1 MKNKI
6 VLLSIINQNMRGMYE
21 DYGSSSIAATMRSK
35 GFDVLLLSE
44 QETSVS
50 FQEIIDFK
58 PFIIG
63 FSVYKV
69 SKESVYRVCRR
80 LKVYLPDAIFIAGG
94 IYPSYNHIAI
104 LQECPEINAAIW
116 GEGEAAFAD
125 LVQAYSGYSDISDV
139 PNVTYRRGESIQ
151 VNKPAQLIENLD
163 ALPFE
168 SRDILKRNK
177 LRVAQISTSRGC
189 TGHCTFCAKQL
200 FWAKWRGR
208 SVANVV
214 KEIEEIQ
221 KLYGIDA
228 FYFIDSSLEDPD
240 GGKKRLW
247 DLINEILHRKLKIYF
262 FANFR
267 ADFVRTAS
275 PELMR
280 SLVSAGL
287 CGACIGLESFND
299 DDLKLYG
306 KIATAEDNHR
316 IIKLFRQ
323 FDIHIQPGFINI
335 NPYTTLHG
343 LRQNIRSLK
352 QYKMLC
358 NRSMFLNQLSI
369 FQGTAI
375 HKKLQY
381 DGLIKKGEFRENG
394 YNFVNSAVEKLV
406 EFLQTYIALIPDHYN
421 RNLNAVSYLANDF
434 MTLFH
439 YFKRK
444 YGHVGPLTVP
454 IQSFDHQ
461 IHQQIDI
468 INEIV
473 AVWYERLLDFIEQDR
488 SNPEITAMS
497 NELLLSDR
505 LKKTADSMH
514 ELKNN
519 LFIEAARA
527 GTGYLDDLT
536 RVVF

>member
-1 MKNKI
+1 MPC
-6 VLLSIINQNMRGMYE
+6 LLNRGTFL
-21 DYGSSSIAATMRSK
+21 SATNCS
-35 GFDVLLLSE
+35 
-44 QETSVS
+44 
-50 FQEIIDFK
+50 
-58 PFIIG
+58 
-63 FSVYKV
+63 
-69 SKESVYRVCRR
+69 
-80 LKVYLPDAIFIAGG
+80 
-94 IYPSYNHIAI
+94 
-104 LQECPEINAAIW
+104 
-116 GEGEAAFAD
+116 
-125 LVQAYSGYSDISDV
+125 
-139 PNVTYRRGESIQ
+139 
-151 VNKPAQLIENLD
+151 
-163 ALPFE
+163 
-168 SRDILKRNK
+168 
-177 LRVAQISTSRGC
+177 VAQISTSRGC

-335 NPYTTLHG
+335 NPYTTLDG

-358 NRSMFLNQLSI
+358 NRSMFLNQL
-369 FQGTAI
+369 
-375 HKKLQY
+375 
-381 DGLIKKGEFRENG
+381 
-394 YNFVNSAVEKLV
+394 
-406 EFLQTYIALIPDHYN
+406 P
-421 RNLNAVSYLANDF
+421 
-434 MTLFH
+434 
-439 YFKRK
+439 YFKALLFNK
-444 YGHVGPLTVP
+444 NCNTTV
-454 IQSFDHQ
+454 
-461 IHQQIDI
+461 
-468 INEIV
+468 
-473 AVWYERLLDFIEQDR
+473 
-488 SNPEITAMS
+488 
-497 NELLLSDR
+497 
-505 LKKTADSMH
+505 
-514 ELKNN
+514 
-519 LFIEAARA
+519 
-527 GTGYLDDLT
+527 
-536 RVVF
+536 

>member
-1 MKNKI
+1 MPCLLNRGTFLSATNCALRKFPLHAVVPAI
-6 VLLSIINQNMRGMYE
+6 VL
-21 DYGSSSIAATMRSK
+21 
-35 GFDVLLLSE
+35 FV
-44 QETSVS
+44 
-50 FQEIIDFK
+50 
-58 PFIIG
+58 
-63 FSVYKV
+63 
-69 SKESVYRVCRR
+69 
-80 LKVYLPDAIFIAGG
+80 
-94 IYPSYNHIAI
+94 
-104 LQECPEINAAIW
+104 
-116 GEGEAAFAD
+116 
-125 LVQAYSGYSDISDV
+125 
-139 PNVTYRRGESIQ
+139 
-151 VNKPAQLIENLD
+151 
-163 ALPFE
+163 
-168 SRDILKRNK
+168 
-177 LRVAQISTSRGC
+177 
-189 TGHCTFCAKQL
+189 AKQL

-228 FYFIDSSLEDPD
+228 FFHFIDSSLEDPD

-335 NPYTTLHG
+335 NPYTTLDG

-375 HKKLQY
+375 HKKLQH
-381 DGLIKKGEFRENG
+381 DGLIKKG
-394 YNFVNSAVEKLV
+394 NSEK
-406 EFLQTYIALIPDHYN
+406 
-421 RNLNAVSYLANDF
+421 
-434 MTLFH
+434 
-439 YFKRK
+439 
-444 YGHVGPLTVP
+444 TV
-454 IQSFDHQ
+454 
-461 IHQQIDI
+461 I
-468 INEIV
+468 I
-473 AVWYERLLDFIEQDR
+473 L
-488 SNPEITAMS
+488 
-497 NELLLSDR
+497 
-505 LKKTADSMH
+505 
-514 ELKNN
+514 
-519 LFIEAARA
+519 
-527 GTGYLDDLT
+527 
-536 RVVF
+536 